1 MALNQIIIY
10 IMVLF
15 MAIAAVDR
23 IVDSPLGLGEK
34 SFMHSHGGDDCAFAF
49 DWQNSD
55 TYRNTAVSLSPCRSC
70 HGGNVHTRM

>member
-23 IVDSPLGLGEK
+23 IVDSPLGLER
-34 SFMHSHGGDDCAFAF
+34 SWNRELVPSVLYAFP
-49 DWQNSD
+49 WW
-55 TYRNTAVSLSPCRSC
+55 
-70 HGGNVHTRM
+70 G

>member
-34 SFMHSHGGDDCAFAF
+34 LEQGIGAIGLYAFP
-49 DWQNSD
+49 WW
-55 TYRNTAVSLSPCRSC
+55 
-70 HGGNVHTRM
+70 G